1 MIVRRIGPLSVAK
14 LSAALYALI
23 GLLIG
28 GILSLVSM
36 AGGAMAGDEAGPMAM
51 AFGAAAVILLPIFYA
66 CIGFVGS
73 LIGATLY
80 NVVAGWVGGIQLDV
94 EQ

>member
-1 MIVRRIGPLSVAK
+1 MKVRRIGPLSLAK
-14 LSAALYALI
+14 VSATLYGLI

-28 GILSLVSM
+28 GVVSLVSVV
-36 AGGAMAGDEAGPMAM
+36 GGAMAGNDAGPLGML
-51 AFGAAAVILLPIFYA
+51 FGVAAVILLPIFYG
-66 CIGFVGS
+66 CIGFVTS

-80 NVVAGWVGGIQLDV
+80 NVVAGWVGGIELEV